1 MNLSPP
7 SLPHGYGAAIVPR
20 AVPFSGVEWDCRDG
34 GGGSYPPPIPSRCSF
49 AAWFLWH
56 RGGWGEGEGAWC
68 AGTMPPLFLPPPYV
82 DLGPFII
89 KPHLFQHGGR
99 RCWQRDS
106 NPDPRGGRRA
116 GRQRKGRGQSAEGG
130 VVNARGGRGRQTVG
144 VVSRKWAGLR
154 RHEAARGRS
163 GSDPEAEG
171 GSWRGTPAGQQCGG
185 GGLTRGGNGRIRC
198 GRGGWALLSRVP
210 PPTGALRGPPL
221 GRRRPPRLPAP
232 PPAVGGAGAPQFSLG
247 AGGAEPTG
255 AF

>member
-1 MNLSPP
+1 MEGGGRTPPP
-7 SLPHGYGAAIVPR
+7 SRLGAALLLGFYGI
-20 AVPFSGVEWDCRDG
+20 EEDG
-34 GGGSYPPPIPSRCSF
+34 GKGRGRGVLGRC
-49 AAWFLWH
+49 
-56 RGGWGEGEGAWC
+56 
-68 AGTMPPLFLPPPYV
+68 PPLFLPPPYV
-82 DLGPFII
+82 ELGPFII

-130 VVNARGGRGRQTVG
+130 VVNARGGVARARPGRGRQEVG
-144 VVSRKWAGLR
+144 VVSGKWAGLR

-232 PPAVGGAGAPQFSLG
+232 PSAVGGPGAPQFSLG